1 MPVMSVP
8 AAPRDQIHG
17 QVMALKNDYRDGDD
31 GQDGQDVEGRPTGVA
46 FLLGWFFEKRKAHLD
61 LLELLL

>member
-1 MPVMSVP
+1 
-8 AAPRDQIHG
+8 
-17 QVMALKNDYRDGDD
+17 MALKNDYRDGDD